1 LLDGGTSLILFYWC
15 PVPLSFMAPGI
26 VEKGIN
32 FVKKQQNPFKVNMA
46 KNIVQNFSLGLTQ
59 QYQSI
64 YITALGA
71 TALELGY
78 VASIGGIAFALIT
91 LPVGVL
97 ADKYGIRRIL
107 MAALL
112 LMACGYAVFG
122 SATTWEMTAA
132 ALVLT
137 TIAWEMT
144 MNVCPMIC
152 GASLQSVER
161 VTGMQLCDTVAAL
174 PRLFAP
180 IVAAFLITQFGG
192 LTVQGIRPLYWIEV
206 GGILISFGI
215 IWRFF
220 TDPPRVS
227 GSRGITIGKG
237 VGRVFEEGVN
247 IKRWLV
253 YISANMFPNYMAI
266 YIPLYAKT
274 MRGADPYSLGMMDA
288 VYWLIVVLFAM
299 PVGLSADRFGRKNL
313 IMMMCPLYAVGLM
326 VLAYVPG
333 DMTLIVV
340 GFLTGFIQLA
350 GVTSGSISVEL
361 VPKEL
366 LGSWYGIIGMARSIA
381 SIISPL
387 IGGLI
392 WNSFGPIY
400 VLYFLAATQLLKLGI
415 LWTMPKSTKYS

>member
-1 LLDGGTSLILFYWC
+1 MTPS
-15 PVPLSFMAPGI
+15 I
-26 VEKGIN
+26 VEKGIG
-32 FVKKQQNPFKVNMA
+32 FVKKQQSPFKVNMA

-64 YITALGA
+64 YIIALGA

-91 LPVGVL
+91 LPVGIL
-97 ADKYGIRRIL
+97 ADKYGIRRIM

-112 LMACGYAVFG
+112 LMAGGYAIFG
-122 SATTWEMTAA
+122 GSTTWEMTAA

-137 TIAWEMT
+137 SISWEMT

-152 GASLQSVER
+152 GASLESVER

-192 LTVQGIRPLYWIEV
+192 LNVQGIRPLYWIEV
-206 GGILISFGI
+206 GGILVAFAI
-215 IWRFF
+215 IWKYF
-220 TDPPRVS
+220 TNPPRIM
-227 GSRGITIGKG
+227 GSRGITISDG
-237 VGRVFEEGVN
+237 VGRVFKEGVN
-247 IKRWLV
+247 VKRWLL
-253 YISANMFPNYMAI
+253 YCSANMFPTYMAI
-266 YIPLYAKT
+266 YIPLFAKT
-274 MRGADPYSLGMMDA
+274 MRGAQPYSLGLMDA
-288 VYWLIVVLFAM
+288 VYWGIVVVLAM

-313 IMMMCPLYAVGLM
+313 ITMMCPLYALGLM

-333 DMTLIVV
+333 ELTLIAV

-366 LGSWYGIIGMARSIA
+366 LGSWYGIIGMARSL
-381 SIISPL
+381 SSVISPL

-392 WNSFGPIY
+392 WNSLGPVY
-400 VLYFLAATQLLKLGI
+400 VLYFLAATQLLKLVI
-415 LWTMPKSTKYS
+415 LWTMPKTTKYS